1 MKKKPMDYPIFITT
15 IILVCFGIVMVFSSS
30 FYMAQ
35 HNERIQDSY
44 YFLKTQSQWAV
55 VGLVAMIIM
64 SNFSYWRLKKYANI
78 MLIVIIGLLVALLIF
93 GKPINN
99 AKRWFVIAGISI
111 QPSEIA
117 KFGLIIYLSASIS
130 RNKDRL
136 KRPITGF
143 GYYLAITGLMFVL
156 SFMQPNLSTAS
167 SLVMLA
173 LVILFVGGA
182 KILHLGALAGLG
194 ISGIVLLLQN
204 VDHTDYRVKRYLT
217 FLDPWADPLDDGFQ
231 VIQSLYALGSGGLF
245 GMGLGQSRQKFLFLP
260 YAETDFIF
268 AIIGE
273 ELGFVGGS
281 LVMVL
286 FLILIWRGIRI
297 ALTAPDLFGC
307 LLATGITAAIGIQ
320 TVINIAV
327 VTSSMPATGLPLP
340 FISAGGSSLAFF
352 MASIG
357 LLLNISKYCRLPKI
371 YNCNFLFGMHTMV
384 WE

>member
-35 HNERIQDSY
+35 HNEKIKDSY
-44 YFLKTQSQWAV
+44 YFLKTQSRWAII
-55 VGLVAMIIM
+55 GLIAMIIM
-64 SNFSYWRLKKYANI
+64 SNFSYWRLKKYANL
-78 MLIVIIGLLVALLIF
+78 MLIGCIGLLIALLIF
-93 GKPINN
+93 GEPINN
-99 AKRWFVIAGISI
+99 AKRWFVIAGVSI

-117 KFGLIIYLSASIS
+117 KFALIVFLAASIS
-130 RNKDRL
+130 KDKDRI
-136 KRPITGF
+136 KKPFRGF
-143 GYYLAITGLMFVL
+143 AYYLAITGILFGL
-156 SFMQPNLSTAS
+156 IFMQPNLSTAS
-167 SLVMLA
+167 SIVILSM
-173 LVILFVGGA
+173 VILFVSGA
-182 KILHLGALAGLG
+182 KFLHIGTVIGLG
-194 ISGIVLLLQN
+194 VLGLVFLLQK
-204 VDHTDYRVKRYLT
+204 VDPTDYRIKRYLT

-231 VIQSLYALGSGGLF
+231 VIQSLYSLGSGGLF

-273 ELGFVGGS
+273 ELGFVGAS
-281 LVMVL
+281 LIIVL

-307 LLATGITAAIGIQ
+307 LLATGITAVIGIQ
-320 TVINIAV
+320 TAINIAV

-357 LLLNISKYCRLPKI
+357 VLLNISKYCKA
-371 YNCNFLFGMHTMV
+371 T
-384 WE
+384 

>member
-35 HNERIQDSY
+35 HSEKIQDSY
-44 YFLKTQSQWAV
+44 YFLKTQSRWAV
-55 VGLVAMIIM
+55 IGFIAMM
-64 SNFSYWRLKKYANI
+64 LMANFDYWRLKKYANLA
-78 MLIVIIGLLVALLIF
+78 LIISIGLLIAVLFF
-93 GKPINN
+93 GVNINN
-99 AKRWFVIAGISI
+99 ARRWFNIAGVSI

-117 KFGLIIYLSASIS
+117 KFGLIVYLSASIS
-130 RNKDRL
+130 KNKDRI
-136 KRPITGF
+136 KKPITGF
-143 GYYLAITGLMFVL
+143 GYYLFITGIMFVL
-156 SFMQPNLSTAS
+156 IFMQPNLSTAS
-167 SLVMLA
+167 SIVMLSMI
-173 LVILFVGGA
+173 ILFVGGA
-182 KILHLGALAGLG
+182 KILHFGAIACAG
-194 ISGIVLLLQN
+194 IAGIVALLQR
-204 VDHTDYRVKRYLT
+204 VDPNDYRVKRYLT

-245 GMGLGQSRQKFLFLP
+245 GMGLGKSRQKYLFLP

-273 ELGFVGGS
+273 ELGFVGAS
-281 LVMVL
+281 LVIVL
-286 FLILIWRGIRI
+286 YLILIWRGIRI

-307 LLATGITAAIGIQ
+307 LLASGITAAIGIQ

-357 LLLNISKYCRLPKI
+357 VLLNISKYCE
-371 YNCNFLFGMHTMV
+371 TA
-384 WE
+384 

>member
-117 KFGLIIYLSASIS
+117 RFGLIIYLSASIS

-143 GYYLAITGLMFVL
+143 GYYLAITGLIFVL
-156 SFMQPNLSTAS
+156 IFKQPNLSTAS
-167 SLVMLA
+167 SIVMLA

-357 LLLNISKYCRLPKI
+357 LLLNISKYCE
-371 YNCNFLFGMHTMV
+371 TT
-384 WE
+384 

>member
-35 HNERIQDSY
+35 HNEKIKDSY
-44 YFLKTQSQWAV
+44 YFLKTQSRWAV
-55 VGLVAMIIM
+55 IGLIAMLIM
-64 SNFSYWRLKKYANI
+64 SNFSYWKLKKYANL
-78 MLIVIIGLLVALLIF
+78 MLIISIGLLVGVLFF
-93 GKPINN
+93 GVNINN
-99 AKRWFVIAGISI
+99 ARRWFNIAGISI

-117 KFGLIIYLSASIS
+117 KFGLIVYLSASIS
-130 RNKDRL
+130 RNKDRI
-136 KRPITGF
+136 KRPIKGF
-143 GYYLAITGLMFVL
+143 GYYLAITGLIFGL
-156 SFMQPNLSTAS
+156 IFMQPNLSTAGS
-167 SLVMLA
+167 IVILS

-182 KILHLGALAGLG
+182 KLLHFGVLGAAGVAL
-194 ISGIVLLLQN
+194 IMVLLQK
-204 VDHTDYRVKRYLT
+204 VDPSDYRMRRYLT
-217 FLDPWADPLDDGFQ
+217 FLDPWADPLDEGFQ
-231 VIQSLYALGSGGLF
+231 VIQSLYSLGSGGLF
-245 GMGLGQSRQKFLFLP
+245 GMGLGQSRQKYLFLP

-273 ELGFVGGS
+273 ELGFVGAS
-281 LVMVL
+281 LIIVL
-286 FLILIWRGIRI
+286 YLILIWRGIKI

-307 LLATGITAAIGIQ
+307 LLASGITAVIGIQ

-357 LLLNISKYCRLPKI
+357 VLLNISKYCENP
-371 YNCNFLFGMHTMV
+371 
-384 WE
+384 